1 MRAIRVY
8 RTGCPEQMKLEE
20 LPTPEPGPGQARV
33 RVVYSGVNYIDIYH
47 RTGAYPTPVPFIPGS
62 EGAGV
67 VEAVGDGVN
76 LRPGERVAWAMQTG
90 SYTQQALVDGWRLV
104 PVPDGLELAAAAAVL
119 LQGMTAHYLTHS
131 AFALH
136 QGHVALVHA
145 AAGGVGL
152 LMCQI
157 ARQAG
162 ARVIGTVSTEEKAAL
177 AHAAGADEVIL
188 YTKEDFR
195 EAVRRLTD
203 RQGVDVV
210 YDSVGKTTFAASLDC
225 LRARGTLVLFGQSSG
240 PVPAFDPHRL
250 SEFGSLF
257 LTRTSLAHYAADRA
271 ELLGR
276 AQDLFTWLAAGQ
288 LSLRIDRELPLEAA
302 AEAHRLLEGRAT
314 AGKLLLTCTT
324 TP

>member
-8 RTGCPEQMKLEE
+8 RTGGPEQMKLEE

-33 RVVYSGVNYIDIYH
+33 RVAYSGVNYIDIYH
-47 RTGAYPTPVPFIPGS
+47 RTGTYPKPVPFIPGS

-90 SYTQQALVDGWRLV
+90 SYTQHAVVDGWRLV
-104 PVPDGLELAAAAAVL
+104 PVPDGLELAAAASVL

-131 AFALH
+131 AFPLH

-162 ARVIGTVSTEEKAAL
+162 ARIIGTVSTEEKAAL
-177 AHAAGADEVIL
+177 AHAAGADDVIL

-210 YDSVGKTTFAASLDC
+210 YDSVGKTTFTASLDC

-240 PVPAFDPHRL
+240 PVPAFDPNRL

-276 AQDLFTWLAAGQ
+276 ARDLFAWLAAGQ

-314 AGKLLLTCTT
+314 AGKLVLACTT
-324 TP
+324 S